1 MFKWLICQLIGGVMS
16 CCNKILITVLKNL
29 IQHFLFRVSISVHN
43 ELTLYCDFMMKTF
56 AMRNEARVE
65 ERRVETSNSF
75 NDSVESIIN

>member
-16 CCNKILITVLKNL
+16 CRNKILITVLKNL
-29 IQHFLFRVSISVHN
+29 IQHFLFKVSISARN
-43 ELTLYCDFMMKTF
+43 KLTLYCDFMMKTF

>member
-1 MFKWLICQLIGGVMS
+1 MS

-29 IQHFLFRVSISVHN
+29 IQHFLFKVSISVHK